1 MGQEFCSV
9 AENASSYYC
18 KAVEILGPVP
28 VEFEMVY
35 FIGFW
40 IIIGM
45 LVVVITSPLLFG
57 NMIGGRGR

>member
-1 MGQEFCSV
+1 MSQEFCSL
-9 AENASSYYC
+9 AENAGSYYC

-28 VEFEMVY
+28 PEFEIVY

-45 LVVVITSPLLFG
+45 FVVVITSPMLFA
-57 NMIGGRGR
+57 NLIGGNRR

>member
-9 AENASSYYC
+9 VENAGSYYC

-28 VEFEMVY
+28 AQFEIVY

-45 LVVVITSPLLFG
+45 LVVVITSPLIFG

>member
-1 MGQEFCSV
+1 MSQEFCSL

-28 VEFEMVY
+28 SQFEIVY
-35 FIGFW
+35 FIGFL

-45 LVVVITSPLLFG
+45 FVVIILSPFLLG
-57 NMIGGRGR
+57 NLLGGRGR